1 MTDAIPENVK
11 KQEAQQKF
19 TSAAESSFEQYK
31 VTCLHINLDEF
42 SQWVDKVQE
51 TLNPRS
57 LNATCQSSQG
67 IRHCRSM
74 QLC

>member
-31 VTCLHINLDEF
+31 VTCVHINLDEF
-42 SQWVDKVQE
+42 SQ
-51 TLNPRS
+51 
-57 LNATCQSSQG
+57 
-67 IRHCRSM
+67 
-74 QLC
+74 